1 MAEKPRARNSESEKE
16 LDRVEKQFDA
26 FNANVK
32 EMTMDSMNNSPR
44 KETDEQTKIAA
55 KDIEKS
61 KEIYLKPVRSF
72 GPGVCPKSGRKE
84 TFNEDYREEYNYQ
97 KEYVQFI
104 AENLEIIGETIKLAL
119 KKFPGTN
126 IDHWEVP
133 VNIPVW
139 GPRMLAERLAD
150 CGYSVL
156 SMENKS
162 TGMDE
167 QGNSYYGTLTVS
179 HRKQRLNARPVNS
192 RRSFSMSSKF

>member
-1 MAEKPRARNSESEKE
+1 MVGRPKAQNSESAKE
-16 LDRVEKQFDA
+16 MDRVEKQFEA
-26 FNANVK
+26 FDANVK
-32 EMTMDSMNNSPR
+32 EMTMDNMNKAPKR
-44 KETDEQTKIAA
+44 ETEEQTKISAR
-55 KDIEKS
+55 DIEKS
-61 KEIYLKPVRSF
+61 KEIWLKPVRSF
-72 GPGVCPKSGRKE
+72 GPGVCPKTGRKE

-133 VNIPVW
+133 VNVPVW

-167 QGNSYYGTLTVS
+167 KGNSYYGTLTVS
-179 HRKQRLNARPVNS
+179 HKKQRLNARPVS
-192 RRSFSMSSKF
+192 SKKSFSMSSNF